1 MIDIEQG
8 RSPPFVNLGSYPRLH
23 RLENEAVVLAD
34 FAAICVKRGRAPAP
48 SSCPSC
54 PPTSSTCPPTSA
66 TSSATVATC
75 PISIKVW
82 GGRPSQ
88 KWKGHSSTLSIIWML
103 RPASKSLNMIRC
115 KTMCLTKD
123 CTDLVP
129 RAHTKMK
136 MKMPKTLGSD
146 VWSRVNSRNQ
156 MLEISKELD
165 ISLLWRDQAVFWV
178 LCSISWL
185 AANQVFSS
193 QAHVM
198 AQQTL
203 DIVNHKEN
211 KS

>member
-1 MIDIEQG
+1 MIDIEQVWG

-23 RLENEAVVLAD
+23 RLEKEEVVLAD

-48 SSCPSC
+48 STS

-75 PISIKVW
+75 PISIKLS

-88 KWKGHSSTLSIIWML
+88 RIKGLSGTLSIIWML
-103 RPASKSLNMIRC
+103 RPSSSLNMIRC

-129 RAHTKMK
+129 RANTKIK

-165 ISLLWRDQAVFWV
+165 ISLLWRDQAVFW
-178 LCSISWL
+178 CSAPYRDLPQIKYFHHRLTSWRSRRWIL
-185 AANQVFSS
+185 W
-193 QAHVM
+193 
-198 AQQTL
+198 
-203 DIVNHKEN
+203 IIK
-211 KS
+211 K